1 MLRPRQIASVVLA
14 VSLAGG
20 SALASAATDDLRSLL
35 PAADQLPAWRLV
47 DPPRIFTGDDLFD
60 LIDGG
65 ADLYLEY
72 GFSQVISSRYE
83 GASSATLQIEVYQ
96 MRSAAAA
103 YGIYSITQ
111 SGQGTAVDIGQA
123 ARLFDYY
130 LVLWKGPYYVSVT
143 ASGSS
148 PTVRN
153 EVMQA
158 ARLIAARIK
167 ATGIIPPLAAQL
179 PKDGLLA
186 QKYFCGNLGLA
197 TIYAFGAE
205 NPFKVQEGVCGF
217 YPGLRLFILRYPTA
231 EQAAARL
238 TTAREAL
245 AQTGTF
251 QHLSPSATG
260 FDCTDSAS
268 NRISVRLDGA
278 SIKVRIQA
286 EEALAT
292 KPSSRSP

>member
-1 MLRPRQIASVVLA
+1 M
-14 VSLAGG
+14 
-20 SALASAATDDLRSLL
+20 AAADDLRSLL
-35 PAADQLPAWRLV
+35 PAAEQMPGWRLV
-47 DPPRIFTGDDLFD
+47 DSPRIFKGDDLFD

-72 GFSQVISSRYE
+72 GFSQVVSCRYE
-83 GASSATLQIEVYQ
+83 GASAATLQIEVYQ
-96 MRSAAAA
+96 MRSDAAA

-111 SGQGTAVDIGQA
+111 SSQGAAVDIGQA

-130 LVLWKGPYYVSVT
+130 LVLWKGPYFVSVT

-153 EVMQA
+153 EVVQV
-158 ARLIAARIK
+158 ARLVAARINE
-167 ATGIIPPLAAQL
+167 TGTLPPLVAQL
-179 PKDGLLA
+179 PKAGLLQ

-197 TIYAFGAE
+197 NIYAFGSE

-238 TTAREAL
+238 TTASQAL
-245 AQTGTF
+245 AQTDSF

-268 NRISVRLDGA
+268 NRISVRLEGT
-278 SIKVRIQA
+278 SITVRIQA
-286 EEALAT
+286 NEAPAT

>member
-1 MLRPRQIASVVLA
+1 MARPRQIAFVLLA
-14 VSLAGG
+14 VSLTG
-20 SALASAATDDLRSLL
+20 ASAPPLAAGDDLRSLL
-35 PAADQLPAWRLV
+35 PEVDQMPGWRLV
-47 DPPRIFTGDDLFD
+47 DPPRIFKGDDLFD

-72 GFSQVISSRYE
+72 GFSQVVSCRYE
-83 GASSATLQIEVYQ
+83 GASSAPLQLEVYQ
-96 MRSAAAA
+96 MRSATTA

-130 LVLWKGPYYVSVT
+130 LVFWKGPYYVSVT

-148 PTVRN
+148 PMVRN
-153 EVMQA
+153 EVAQA
-158 ARLIAARIK
+158 ARLIAARIQE
-167 ATGIIPPLAAQL
+167 TGIIPPLAAQL

-238 TTAREAL
+238 TAAREAL
-245 AQTGTF
+245 AQAGSF

-268 NRISVRLDGA
+268 NWISVRLQGA
-278 SIKVRIQA
+278 SITVRIQA
-286 EEALAT
+286 GEALAT